1 MADIFTKEKRSW
13 VMSRIR
19 GNNTKIDLKMKG
31 LLDALGWDYKMYPK
45 MYGNP
50 DFILEKE
57 KIAIFCDGDF
67 WHGYN
72 YRRKIP
78 RQKFWKDKIE
88 RNMARDKKI
97 TRKLREEGWSVLRF
111 WEHDI
116 EKRMDVC
123 INKLIGKIM
132 EKYNPPN

>member
-1 MADIFTKEKRSW
+1 
-13 VMSRIR
+13 MSRIS
-19 GNNTKIDLKMKG
+19 GTNTKIDLKMRDW
-31 LLDALGWDYKMYPK
+31 LDALGYDYKMYPK
-45 MYGNP
+45 IYGNP

-72 YRRKIP
+72 YEKKKRPAK
-78 RQKFWKDKIE
+78 QFWRDKIE
-88 RNMARDKKI
+88 KNMKRDRKI
-97 TRKLREEGWSVLRF
+97 SRKLRREGWSVIRF

-123 INKLIGKIM
+123 INKLIKKIF
-132 EKYNPPN
+132 